1 MTKRCNHTVPK
12 PGCRHCPT
20 GEVDIDLVPAL

>member
-1 MTKRCNHTVPK
+1 MPKRCNHMTPK

-20 GEVDIDLVPAL
+20 GEVDIDLLPDR